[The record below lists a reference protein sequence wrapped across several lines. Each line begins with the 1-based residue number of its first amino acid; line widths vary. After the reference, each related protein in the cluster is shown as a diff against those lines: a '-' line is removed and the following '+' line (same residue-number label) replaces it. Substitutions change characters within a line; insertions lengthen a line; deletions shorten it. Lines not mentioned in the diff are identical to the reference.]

1 LDAVLVDE
9 DDNNI
14 KLRHANGFAK
24 ISKSEVTP
32 NMATAF
38 GIKLSDATTPEM
50 GKSGPDLQSITAKF
64 PEIETKDG
72 RKFSSKDLREIEP
85 NGLKFFTAS
94 GITKVR
100 FLDLKPSYLEAFSFD
115 RDKADAFEKKQ
126 AQAEAAT
133 KRNQSLA
140 LQVSTIVDASK
151 FQAKLEPFQK
161 VNAGWLCR
169 VSERRTEQVDVVT
182 GRTYNSLGGY
192 WQTYTEKREVDAS
205 GPTEPAMVWGMAD
218 SFAAQHLKSSFSTDV
233 FVVGRY
239 AYNSLGGEDRE
250 VFIYMTDRTLAIK
263 YLMKNGLSVRRDEDL
278 EPGDGAPPA
287 GMDVATGTGFY
298 VTDSGHLVTNHH
310 VIEGASKIEIL
321 TDGRSIPA
329 QLVASDSENDLA
341 ILKVEITPPDF
352 LYFADSAEISIG
364 DQVFTIG
371 FPRPSSQGR
380 NPKFTEGSI
389 SALTGIDDDDTQLQI
404 SAPIQPGNSGGPL
417 VARNGM
423 VAGVVASTLSPLKQL
438 ANGGGLPQNV
448 NYAVKSPLVI
458 ELLNKHSITQPVA
471 PKASDSDT
479 PQTEPADN
487 QLYKASIKKVQ
498 NSVVMIRVELG
509 N

>member
-1 LDAVLVDE
+1 
-9 DDNNI
+9 
-14 KLRHANGFAK
+14 
-24 ISKSEVTP
+24 
-32 NMATAF
+32 
-38 GIKLSDATTPEM
+38 
-50 GKSGPDLQSITAKF
+50 
-64 PEIETKDG
+64 
-72 RKFSSKDLREIEP
+72 
-85 NGLKFFTAS
+85 
-94 GITKVR
+94 
-100 FLDLKPSYLEAFSFD
+100 
-115 RDKADAFEKKQ
+115 
-126 AQAEAAT
+126 
-133 KRNQSLA
+133 
-140 LQVSTIVDASK
+140 
-151 FQAKLEPFQK
+151 
-161 VNAGWLCR
+161 
-169 VSERRTEQVDVVT
+169 
-182 GRTYNSLGGY
+182 
-192 WQTYTEKREVDAS
+192 
-205 GPTEPAMVWGMAD
+205 MAD
-218 SFAAQHLKSSFSTDV
+218 SFAAQHLKSSFSTNV

-239 AYNSLGGEDRE
+239 AYNSLGGEDKE

-448 NYAVKSPLVI
+448 NYAVKSPLAI